1 MCNHFAALEESRESG
16 RRVETQ
22 LMCPRLVVLKAV
34 VFFLFWQARW
44 VTMQGRDSCASL
56 TQQLALGGA
65 ALGLRD
71 NQWEDG

>member
-22 LMCPRLVVLKAV
+22 LMCPRLVVLKRLL
-34 VFFLFWQARW
+34 FFPLFWQARW

-71 NQWEDG
+71 NQ

>member
-16 RRVETQ
+16 QRVETQ
-22 LMCPRLVVLKAV
+22 LMCPRLVVLKSCC
-34 VFFLFWQARW
+34 FFLFWQARW

-71 NQWEDG
+71 NQ

>member
-1 MCNHFAALEESRESG
+1 MCTHFAALEESRESG

-22 LMCPRLVVLKAV
+22 LMCPRLVVLNTCC
-34 VFFLFWQARW
+34 FFLFFVADA
-44 VTMQGRDSCASL
+44 VVAMQGRDSCASL

-71 NQWEDG
+71 NQ